1 MGSGSRLWGTRKM
14 ENSFLQSPKKV
25 LFPDFHKS
33 GSWRYVRVSI
43 CRYAGTPASRA
54 PGTAVRRA
62 LKRNGHARLLCL
74 PGRAPPARPHTTP
87 SAAPPSLSASPRS
100 GSRPCLQGGGGL
112 FLDALRRPLRW
123 ELPRSARLSPASAPS
138 PPPSPLSPSA
148 PLGSGR
154 AAPPPACTARRH
166 GATPPERVAAPHV
179 MDSRGWVTCALS
191 QRFVIGRGGGARR
204 GPAPAARCAIK
215 AAPAPAPRF

>member
-54 PGTAVRRA
+54 PGTAMRA

-138 PPPSPLSPSA
+138 PRLPHSAPRRHSAPAAPRHPQRAPRGATAPRPPSAWQRRTSWTRAAESPARCRNASSLVA
-148 PLGSGR
+148 AAARGE
-154 AAPPPACTARRH
+154 APPPQL
-166 GATPPERVAAPHV
+166 GA
-179 MDSRGWVTCALS
+179 L
-191 QRFVIGRGGGARR
+191 
-204 GPAPAARCAIK
+204 
-215 AAPAPAPRF
+215 